1 MTVISPYSLPPKREV
16 RILLLENIH
25 ESAIEL
31 FGAEGFHVERV
42 SSALPE
48 AELLKRVV
56 GVHVLGIRS
65 KTQVTEAVLAE
76 ARSLVTLGCILHRH
90 QSSRSA
96 IGSVA
101 RRAGVQRTVQQHAQ
115 RR

>member
-1 MTVISPYSLPPKREV
+1 MTAISPYSLPPKREV

-31 FGAEGFHVERV
+31 FSAEGFHVERV
-42 SSALPE
+42 SSALPD
-48 AELLKRVV
+48 AELRKRVA

-76 ARSLVTLGCILHRH
+76 ARSLVTLGCFC
-90 QSSRSA
+90 
-96 IGSVA
+96 IGTNQVDLQA
-101 RRAGVQRTVQQHAQ
+101 AALRGVPVFNAPFSNTR
-115 RR
+115 